1 MECKDNYPKN
11 RMLWLLATAALL
23 FVSYWLPEPQGLSY
37 EGKIAI
43 TLMICAIIMW
53 CTEVL
58 PILITCA
65 LFVVVQPFVGVAK
78 LPEALGS
85 FANPVVFFVLGMF
98 CFSLALER
106 CGLSERIALFVSIKS
121 KGDTHK
127 LLLYLMMFGCI
138 ASAFIADIPVIAML
152 APIALLIINSNGCAP
167 CGNFGKS
174 LLLGLPLACL
184 IGGIGTPMGSG
195 MNIMSIQFLKDIAQI
210 DINFVQWTCIGLPA
224 ALVITFCSWFA
235 VIKLFPSEIRI
246 ITNLEAIKKSYDEKG
261 PLTSQEKLFL
271 AMLAVNMIFW
281 FTEPFHRVPIAI
293 MAVLGG
299 CLFFLPGIDL
309 LDWDYARNKIG
320 WEVLFING
328 ATCSLGMLMWH
339 TGAASWIGEN
349 LLGSFLGLSTV
360 ALIVIVCFF
369 TVIVHLIVPSN
380 PALTAVFC
388 PVVITMAMSKGI
400 NPALLAIP
408 LGFSASAALLLPIDP
423 VPLTTYQY
431 GYYRMF
437 DWFKLGSVVTFIW
450 VIVTC
455 IAVMTVGSWL
465 GFI

>member
-1 MECKDNYPKN
+1 MECKDNFPKN
-11 RMLWLLATAALL
+11 RMLWLLVTIAL
-23 FVSYWLPEPQGLSY
+23 FAFSYWLPEPEGLSF

-58 PILITCA
+58 PILITCS
-65 LFVVVQPFVGVAK
+65 LFVILQPFVGVAK
-78 LPEALGS
+78 LPEALGA

-121 KGDTHK
+121 NGDTHR
-127 LLLYLMMFGCI
+127 LLLYLMMFGCV

-152 APIALLIINSNGCAP
+152 APIALLIINSNDCDP

-174 LLLGLPLACL
+174 LLLGLPLSCL

-195 MNIMSIQFLKDIAQI
+195 MNIMSIQFLKDIAHI

-224 ALVITFCSWFA
+224 ALVITLCSWF
-235 VIKLFPSEIRI
+235 VVVKLFPSEIRVI
-246 ITNLEAIKKSYDEKG
+246 ANLEAIKKQYNEKG
-261 PLTSQEKLFL
+261 ALTSQEKLFIALL
-271 AMLAVNMIFW
+271 AANMVFW

-309 LDWDYARNKIG
+309 VDWKFARNRIG
-320 WEVLFING
+320 WEVLFVNG

-339 TGAASWIGEN
+339 TGAASWIGEH
-349 LLGSFLGLSTV
+349 LLGSFLELSTV
-360 ALIVIVCFF
+360 SLILVVCLF
-369 TVIVHLIVPSN
+369 TVIVHLVVPNN

-388 PVVITMAMSKGI
+388 PVVITMAMSKGM

-431 GYYRMF
+431 GYYKIF
-437 DWFKLGSVVTFIW
+437 DWFKLGSVITVIW
-450 VIVTC
+450 VIITC
-455 IAVMTVGSWL
+455 VAVMTIGSWL